1 MGKEKNVVLGNSEVE
16 NTTRIF
22 AWQDF
27 FYKPYAGLVCAV
39 SSAFR
44 RLFFEPVKTVRGRLF
59 TPSGGFFPV
68 AP

>member
-1 MGKEKNVVLGNSEVE
+1 MGKEKNVVLGNSEEE

-27 FYKPYAGLVCAV
+27 FYKPYAGLVYAV
-39 SSAFR
+39 SRPFR
-44 RLFFEPVKTVRGRLF
+44 RLFFEPVKTIRRRHF